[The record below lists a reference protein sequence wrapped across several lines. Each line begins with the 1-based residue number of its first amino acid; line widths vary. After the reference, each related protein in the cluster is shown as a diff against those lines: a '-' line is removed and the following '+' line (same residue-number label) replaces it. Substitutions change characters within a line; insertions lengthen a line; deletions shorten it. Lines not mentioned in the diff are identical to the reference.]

1 MGVPIDLFE
10 GIALVPEIDNRL
22 LEGKLLL
29 DECDKRAMC
38 PRSGARA
45 IMGLVVVPKAEWRAI
60 VGRREFCEVL
70 SCLPYLRHSCLDD
83 LSLLEAMYGSQS
95 KLTQHSGCGSTRVSL
110 LSHS

>member
-70 SCLPYLRHSCLDD
+70 SCLPYLRHSCLD
-83 LSLLEAMYGSQS
+83 LSSARGDVGERASIRSQWPEHRHCS
-95 KLTQHSGCGSTRVSL
+95 AGQS
-110 LSHS
+110 